1 MFRIKCKSVL
11 RTKHQCQNAIA
22 ENPITNNITLF
33 PKPQPQA
40 PKSVALQ
47 SLMFFRDIQ
56 TVDRGKWLQTARIN
70 RSIRNEQHTDFIK
83 LKSESFII
91 QDAHILIWKTHS
103 IILTIFRA
111 SIVTFDPFLAHCFAN
126 SKPIP

>member
-1 MFRIKCKSVL
+1 MFRVKCKSVV
-11 RTKHQCQNAIA
+11 RSKHQCQNAIA
-22 ENPITNNITLF
+22 KNLNTNNFTLF

-40 PKSVALQ
+40 PKSVALE
-47 SLMFFRDIQ
+47 SFIFFCGIH
-56 TVDRGKWLQTARIN
+56 TVNCGKWLQTARIN
-70 RSIRNEQHTDFIK
+70 RSIRNEQHTSSN

-91 QDAHILIWKTHS
+91 QDTLMRKTHK